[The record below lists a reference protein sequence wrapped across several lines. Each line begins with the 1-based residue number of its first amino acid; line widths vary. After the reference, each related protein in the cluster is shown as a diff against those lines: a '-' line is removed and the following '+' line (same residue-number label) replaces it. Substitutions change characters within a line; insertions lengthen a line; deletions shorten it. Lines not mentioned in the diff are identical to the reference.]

1 MEDKGFKI
9 MKLLKNPITFLKR
22 KSDKN
27 DFTFIEVANPILSQE
42 DSERSHESNDMQIID
57 IKIQHEVVIKANES
71 FSNQLQD
78 REAYCACL

>member
-42 DSERSHESNDMQIID
+42 DSESSHESNDMQIID
-57 IKIQHEVVIKANES
+57 IKIQHEVVIKANEG